1 MRTVIISD
9 ILTMRKPLAQLALIG
24 VFIALFTGSVAIA
37 GFFPLL
43 FMTSLFTVDEQNG
56 WERFRLTLPV
66 TRSQVVRGRYLTVL
80 VSCAVSVL
88 AAMALAVPLSWL
100 AETGLP
106 VATVL
111 PTEGPGIG
119 ELLFTTSVASAAAA
133 LAILLLASLS
143 MPVYLR
149 YGATKASRL
158 APAVVILAFCLAMAT
173 LEQVGVL
180 AQWGPHVDAWLEGL
194 ATSGQGAPLAVL
206 AAVAVLAVYAVSSQ
220 VSCVIYERRQF

>member
-1 MRTVIISD
+1 
-9 ILTMRKPLAQLALIG
+9 
-24 VFIALFTGSVAIA
+24 
-37 GFFPLL
+37 
-43 FMTSLFTVDEQNG
+43 
-56 WERFRLTLPV
+56 
-66 TRSQVVRGRYLTVL
+66 
-80 VSCAVSVL
+80 
-88 AAMALAVPLSWL
+88 
-100 AETGLP
+100 
-106 VATVL
+106 
-111 PTEGPGIG
+111 
-119 ELLFTTSVASAAAA
+119 
-133 LAILLLASLS
+133 